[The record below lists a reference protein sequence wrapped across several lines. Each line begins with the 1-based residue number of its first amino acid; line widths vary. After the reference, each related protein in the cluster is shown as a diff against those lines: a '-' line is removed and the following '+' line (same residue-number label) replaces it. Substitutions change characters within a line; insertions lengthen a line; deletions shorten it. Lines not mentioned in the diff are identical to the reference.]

1 MIGQMTIFD
10 WMPTAKAEPDVG
22 EYVAETGAVICHIMR
37 KGYIGQKILYDCST
51 ESHVWYRCGILV
63 DYFECR
69 GVMRSVIYTGQ
80 KQRILF
86 DHYPG
91 REIFECLAW
100 DAYPKRMQTRSV
112 YIVH

>member
-51 ESHVWYRCGILV
+51 ESHVWYRCGILE

-86 DHYPG
+86 DHCPG

-112 YIVH
+112 YIAH